1 VETRSRRG
9 QRNIEPN
16 VFGRLTVRYPEE
28 PVIFAGSRG
37 FAVGVVPRF
46 LSSAVATP
54 NHVASDGA

>member
-1 VETRSRRG
+1 M
-9 QRNIEPN
+9 
-16 VFGRLTVRYPEE
+16 FGRLTVRYPEE